1 MVTEKIISNAPYVA
15 SAGTVIA
22 GLTLKDWGVIIGIIL
37 TTITVVV
44 NWVYKHR
51 RDKRETE
58 LFYREMYGGTPSVDK
73 EQ

>member
-22 GLTLKDWGVIIGIIL
+22 GMAIKDWGVIIGIVL

-44 NWVYKHR
+44 NWVYKHKQ
-51 RDKRETE
+51 DKRETV
-58 LFYREMYGGTPSVDK
+58 LFYQQINGGGADIDK
-73 EQ
+73 E

>member
-58 LFYREMYGGTPSVDK
+58 LFNRQITNLSQSANK
-73 EQ
+73 

>member
-1 MVTEKIISNAPYVA
+1 MVTDKIISNAPYVA

-44 NWVYKHR
+44 NWVYKHKQ
-51 RDKRETE
+51 DKRETA
-58 LFYREMYGGTPSVDK
+58 LFYREMYGSKPAEK
-73 EQ
+73 E

>member
-1 MVTEKIISNAPYVA
+1 MVTAKIISNAPYVA
-15 SAGTVIA
+15 SVVTVIA

-51 RDKRETE
+51 QDKRETV
-58 LFYREMYGGTPSVDK
+58 LFYQKVNEAVEQTDK
-73 EQ
+73 

>member
-15 SAGTVIA
+15 SVVTVIA

-44 NWVYKHR
+44 NWVYKHKQ
-51 RDKRETE
+51 DKRETE
-58 LFYREMYGGTPSVDK
+58 LFYREMYGGKPPEK
-73 EQ
+73 E